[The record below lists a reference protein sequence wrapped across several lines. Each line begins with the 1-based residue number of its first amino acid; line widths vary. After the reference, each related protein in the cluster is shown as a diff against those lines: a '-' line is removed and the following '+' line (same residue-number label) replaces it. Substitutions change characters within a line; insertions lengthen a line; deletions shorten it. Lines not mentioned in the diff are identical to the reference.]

1 MHKTH
6 TLMNNKILLLA
17 VAATTFFACG
27 GPSEPQADSTD
38 TTGEVAET
46 VEAEAPAT
54 EEEAPMSTG
63 SFGEAITA
71 DGAIP
76 ASEVPGHLVAGDSVN
91 LKVAAQVDAVCKK
104 KGCWMTVQLDDEK
117 EMMVRFKDYGFFVPL
132 DCDGK
137 NAIMEGKAFTDTT
150 TVEMLRHY
158 AEDAGKSA
166 EEIEAITEPEV
177 TLSFLATGVIITDE
191 E

>member
-1 MHKTH
+1 MHTH
-6 TLMNNKILLLA
+6 MNNKILLLA
-17 VAATTFFACG
+17 LATTTFFACG
-27 GPSEPQADSTD
+27 GPAEPQAETP
-38 TTGEVAET
+38 TEPEATVGEVPEE
-46 VEAEAPAT
+46 VEAEAPMAT
-54 EEEAPMSTG
+54 G
-63 SFGEAITA
+63 NFGEEITA

-76 ASEVPGHLVAGDSVN
+76 ASEVPAHLVDGDSVN
-91 LKVAAQVDAVCKK
+91 LKVAAHVDAVCKK
-104 KGCWMTVQLDDEK
+104 KGCWMTVKLDDEQ

-137 NAIMEGKAFTDTT
+137 NAVMEGKAFHDTT